1 MSSGFN
7 ETTILECNRLAS
19 EEGKTQNNE
28 NPALYTNKIGSG
40 IKLNSGD
47 TISVQSAFISELGAG
62 ADTIQFR
69 GRNILDNKGHPLSVS
84 LTAIK
89 ITGTVDKEFEI
100 NDISILYRARPIK

>member
-28 NPALYTNKIGSG
+28 HPALYTNKIGSG

-69 GRNILDNKGHPLSVS
+69 GRNILDNSPNNLINNYQASFLPTGITLFMKGHFGNNL
-84 LTAIK
+84 
-89 ITGTVDKEFEI
+89 
-100 NDISILYRARPIK
+100 